1 MNKYLWAE
9 ATQDYWPTIKTISAK
24 SFNDAV
30 EKIINKYAEELDDDA
45 ILDIDNWDDLSEY
58 LNGNYIIALS
68 VLEDIDEL

>member
-9 ATQDYWPTIKTISAK
+9 ATQEYWPSIKTISAK

-58 LNGNYIIALS
+58 LNGNYVIALS

>member
-9 ATQDYWPTIKTISAK
+9 ATQEYWPSIKTISAK

-58 LNGNYIIALS
+58 LNGKYVIALS

>member
-9 ATQDYWPTIKTISAK
+9 ATQDYWPSIKTISAK

-30 EKIINKYAEELDDDA
+30 EKIINKYSEELDDDA

-58 LNGNYIIALS
+58 LNGKYIIALS

>member
-9 ATQDYWPTIKTISAK
+9 ATQDYWPSIKTISAK

-58 LNGNYIIALS
+58 LNGKYIIALS

>member
-9 ATQDYWPTIKTISAK
+9 ATQEYWPSIKTISAK

-58 LNGNYIIALS
+58 LNGKYIIALS

>member
-9 ATQDYWPTIKTISAK
+9 ATQDYWPSIKTISAK

>member
-9 ATQDYWPTIKTISAK
+9 ATQEYWPSIKTISAK

-30 EKIINKYAEELDDDA
+30 EKIINKYAEELDDVT

-58 LNGNYIIALS
+58 LNGKYVIALS